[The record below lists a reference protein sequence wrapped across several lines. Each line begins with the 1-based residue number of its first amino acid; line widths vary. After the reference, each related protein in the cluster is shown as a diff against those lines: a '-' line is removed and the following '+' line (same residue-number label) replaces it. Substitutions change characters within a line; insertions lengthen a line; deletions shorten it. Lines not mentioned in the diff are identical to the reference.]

1 MKLFGAIDVGASSGR
16 VIAGYFEGE
25 TLRLNEVH
33 RFSNGP
39 VTVNGRVHWDFHA
52 LFENIRTG
60 LSKLSDESENTG
72 VKITSIGIDT
82 WAVDYGLL
90 KDGQLIAQPY
100 CYRDENNQL
109 GVEQVHKMLS
119 FQSIYEIAGIQFL
132 PFNTIYQLAK
142 QKTMGDKS
150 LADADKAML
159 IPDLIGFLLT
169 GEMATEVTN
178 ASTTSLMDAR
188 SGKFSK
194 EVFDSIGINPDL
206 FPPLMQPGDVLGQ
219 IKDGFGSAITGVNL
233 VLVGSHDTASAV
245 VGVPASESNFVFIS
259 SGTWSLLG
267 AEINK
272 PVITDQA
279 RASNFTNELGVGN
292 RIRFLKNLSGLWLL
306 NESMRHW
313 EENQQSQSLPEIL
326 KQASNIEPLAFID
339 VTDSE
344 FIAPGDMPQ
353 RISNH
358 CETLHGVRPESPA
371 EVVSVIMHSLAKSYA
386 EGIRDLQEIVGLEV
400 NKIFVTGGGS
410 QNQLLCQLTADYCN
424 LPVTAG
430 PVEATAMGNLAA
442 QMMASENT
450 LETLEDVRRIIMAS
464 TEVTNY
470 EPSLQS
476 IPNKER
482 AK

>member
-206 FPPLMQPGDVLGQ
+206 FPPLMHPGDVLGQ

-326 KQASNIEPLAFID
+326 KQASSIEPVAFID

-358 CETLHGVRPESPA
+358 CEALHGVRPESPA

-386 EGIRDLQEIVGLEV
+386 EGMRDLQEIVGLEV

-410 QNQLLCQLTADYCN
+410 QNQLICQLTADYCK

-430 PVEATAMGNLAA
+430 PVEATAMGNLAV
-442 QMMASENT
+442 QMMASENAI
-450 LETLEDVRRIIMAS
+450 ETLEDVRRIIMAN

-470 EPSLQS
+470 EPSFQ
-476 IPNKER
+476 
-482 AK
+482 